1 MKSKLFKILGVI
13 TVVAML
19 ASALVASP
27 VFAATAV
34 SAVTVTTTSAG
45 GIISATGVYSI
56 YATLTTQLVATNSGN
71 YYFHRCRFF
80 YICIRYR
87 IRPGC
92 PNSLCGWTITG
103 VAGAGVY

>member
-45 GIISATGVYSI
+45 GIISATGNYSI
-56 YATLTTQLVATNSGN
+56 YATLTTQLSGTKSGSITLAATAYFCRHSN
-71 YYFHRCRFF
+71 YR
-80 YICIRYR
+80 
-87 IRPGC
+87 
-92 PNSLCGWTITG
+92 S
-103 VAGAGVY
+103 

>member
-45 GIISATGVYSI
+45 GIISATGDYSI
-56 YATLTTQLVATNSGN
+56 YATLTTQLVATQSGDFN
-71 YYFHRCRFF
+71 FRWCRCFNL
-80 YICIRYR
+80 YGRYR
-87 IRPGC
+87 IRPGF
-92 PNSLCGWTITG
+92 PYSALLDLW
-103 VAGAGVY
+103 